1 MARIIGFSMIAGS
14 IVMFLLMILLGFIS
28 LSMSLGPGLGFSG
41 GTCDSTCETIWSGAG
56 LSLWACFLL
65 YRTGAAL
72 VVVRKMIQMITNDFI
87 IEKLKIVFFVKIQG
101 ESFRDYG
108 MKTAIER
115 GFHAAMGDES
125 DDIVRRGAIAFA
137 IFGFL
142 THLALWALHNS
153 GRIEI
158 LGDSVE
164 LVQSPLSALY
174 TPFSIL
180 LVYEV
185 YQLIRTIPDS
195 FSSSVGKQY
204 EIATLLVVRDILK
217 RLSEVSNS
225 QGWEINDDVG
235 FLLVECAAF
244 IALFY
249 TSLTYQKI
257 STKSDDDEILSDDVT
272 TFITTKMAVANVML
286 IVFIAIADSLLISWI
301 GAVQDGGGSVDR
313 AIFFLDFFTFLILA
327 DILILLISYWFYTD
341 FGNLARNTGFVLST
355 VIIRV
360 AISSEGVSSMILFTL
375 SGVLGIAILR
385 MFSRG
390 AIVRL

>member
-1 MARIIGFSMIAGS
+1 MR
-14 IVMFLLMILLGFIS
+14 
-28 LSMSLGPGLGFSG
+28 
-41 GTCDSTCETIWSGAG
+41 
-56 LSLWACFLL
+56 
-65 YRTGAAL
+65 
-72 VVVRKMIQMITNDFI
+72 
-87 IEKLKIVFFVKIQG
+87 
-101 ESFRDYG
+101 
-108 MKTAIER
+108 TAIER
-115 GFHAAMGDES
+115 SFRATMGDES
-125 DDIVRRGAIAFA
+125 DDIVRRGAIVLA

-142 THLALWALHNS
+142 VHLSLWALHSS

-217 RLSEVSNS
+217 RLSEVGDSE
-225 QGWEINDDVG
+225 GWEINDDVG

-244 IALFY
+244 LALFY
-249 TSLTYQKI
+249 TSLTYHKI
-257 STKSDDDEILSDDVT
+257 SSKSDGEDVLSDDVT
-272 TFITTKMAVANVML
+272 AFITTKMVVANVML
-286 IVFIAIADSLLISWI
+286 FVFISIAVFSLVGWI
-301 GAVQDGGGSVDR
+301 NAVQEGGGSVDR

-341 FGNLARNTGFVLST
+341 FSNLARNTGFVLST

-390 AIVRL
+390 PIVRL